1 MYRAVALLVMLIP
14 AVCRDIFARRVSTL
28 ATQEGSAYGAA
39 LLAMTG
45 TGAFASVPEACRAT
59 ITETESLIPGPGA
72 HTYRERYRLFNEIYP
87 ALKPIYGRL

>member
-1 MYRAVALLVMLIP
+1 MEVRPERSQVA
-14 AVCRDIFARRVSTL
+14 ARI
-28 ATQEGSAYGAA
+28 E

-45 TGAFASVPEACRAT
+45 TGAFGSVPEACRAT